1 MADRWMD
8 ERDRDW
14 RERDWRRSEGYGRG
28 GEDRTWAGPARAEA
42 PDLRRRSPPDDG
54 YARSYRADRDERR
67 YGGPRAE
74 GVSCRG
80 LGPKN
85 YQRSDARISDDV
97 HDRLTEDPWLDAS
110 DIVVAVNGGEVT
122 LSGRVDCR
130 DAKHHAEWLVED
142 LSGVRHVQNNLRVD
156 PGAGLAGAG
165 RGFGSSTLEAEMRR
179 NEQGE
184 RSDLK
189 PRRD

>member
-1 MADRWMD
+1 MADRWME

-14 RERDWRRSEGYGRG
+14 RDRDWRRSEAYGRG
-28 GEDRTWAGPARAEA
+28 GEQRTWAGSARPAEA
-42 PDLRRRSPPDDG
+42 GTPDDG
-54 YARSYRADRDERR
+54 YSRSYGADRDRDERR
-67 YGGPRAE
+67 QGYVTRRRG
-74 GVSCRG
+74 CRG
-80 LGPKN
+80 LGPRG

-110 DIVVAVNGGEVT
+110 DIEVAVNGGEVT

-156 PGAGLAGAG
+156 PTAGFTGAG
-165 RGFGSSTLEAEMRR
+165 RGFGSSAVEAEMRR
-179 NEQGE
+179 NE
-184 RSDLK
+184 LAANPPHPK
-189 PRRD
+189 RD